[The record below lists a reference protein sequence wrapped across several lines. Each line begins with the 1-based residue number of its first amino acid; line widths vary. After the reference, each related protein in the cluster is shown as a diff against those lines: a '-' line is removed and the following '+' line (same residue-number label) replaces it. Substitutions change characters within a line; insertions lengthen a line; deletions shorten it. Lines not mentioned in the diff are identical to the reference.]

1 MPPLSLSRFKVN
13 HKLTI
18 TKWPLFLNKVNSL
31 FLNNIFHAPIM
42 VSLLI
47 KLNPQISM
55 VKLKNGL
62 KLILEL
68 ELQATSQSQTKLFLL
83 TERNTLTKHL
93 LLLQDLITVITMLKD
108 SQKWELD
115 QKKTTFMSTWW
126 ITRKPLLEIIITDGT
141 IKVETW
147 SVILQ
152 KLHIRVKE
160 TISGLS
166 TTNHGWDKI
175 NN

>member
-1 MPPLSLSRFKVN
+1 MPLLSLSRFKVS
-13 HKLTI
+13 HKLIT

-31 FLNNIFHAPIM
+31 FLNNIFHAPIT
-42 VSLLI
+42 VSHLI
-47 KLNPQISM
+47 KLNLQTLM

-115 QKKTTFMSTWW
+115 QKKTTFMSIWW

-152 KLHIRVKE
+152 KLHTRVKE

>member
-1 MPPLSLSRFKVN
+1 MD
-13 HKLTI
+13 
-18 TKWPLFLNKVNSL
+18 
-31 FLNNIFHAPIM
+31 
-42 VSLLI
+42 SLLI

-108 SQKWELD
+108 SQK
-115 QKKTTFMSTWW
+115 
-126 ITRKPLLEIIITDGT
+126 
-141 IKVETW
+141 
-147 SVILQ
+147 
-152 KLHIRVKE
+152 
-160 TISGLS
+160 
-166 TTNHGWDKI
+166 
-175 NN
+175 